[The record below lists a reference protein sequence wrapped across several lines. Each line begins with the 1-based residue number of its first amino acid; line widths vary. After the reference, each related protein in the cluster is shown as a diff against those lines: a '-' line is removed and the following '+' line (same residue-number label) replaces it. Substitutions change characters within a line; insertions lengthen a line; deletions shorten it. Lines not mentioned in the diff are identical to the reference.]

1 MCWCHLQLTRC
12 SLENFPHPP
21 PVWFESSIGT
31 GTVFIYTYGKS
42 CSFSVLK
49 SKMKKNVPTG
59 CEMYSGISISQ
70 FLITLQNL
78 RKIWPQNLIVFILCL
93 KLHFSLLKVAFSFP
107 KESLHYADLWVNSVG
122 ATHFTHLST
131 LTGVASQLIAPPL
144 SQVVPR
150 YAKNWQKSLS
160 TNFGQ
165 MCEDR
170 SFEIPYLQ
178 RGRRCGGSRIWT
190 SAESFSVWLL
200 HRQCR

>member
-1 MCWCHLQLTRC
+1 MSFATHQMLAGEFST
-12 SLENFPHPP
+12 FPPIC
-21 PVWFESSIGT
+21 FESSTGT

-144 SQVVPR
+144 FLYSNITPPSCTLSF
-150 YAKNWQKSLS
+150 KIPKWSLK
-160 TNFGQ
+160 
-165 MCEDR
+165 
-170 SFEIPYLQ
+170 
-178 RGRRCGGSRIWT
+178 
-190 SAESFSVWLL
+190 
-200 HRQCR
+200 